1 MTSFFGTDGVRGRA
15 NDLLTPELA
24 LKLARAAAHH
34 MASSGGRAIIGR
46 DTRTSGPM
54 LEASLAAGFASSG
67 IDVFLAGVIPT
78 PAISFLIKDEHAD
91 FGAVV
96 SASHNPPVDNGIKLF
111 DASGM
116 KLPIEEERSIEAL
129 LTAALPPAERVGG
142 IRELEA
148 AATRYAAFLS
158 GTIDVEEIDLSTYR
172 IVVDCAFGA
181 TGKIAPHVLRH
192 LGADV
197 VELHTEQDG
206 SRINQEC
213 GSTHLEAT
221 RDAVARHNADLGIAF
236 DGDGDRVLLVTPR
249 GRTIDG
255 DRMMGIVALH
265 MQKRGTLTPAIVVA
279 TVMSNLGLEKALAD
293 RGIRLIRTPVGDRN
307 VSQALLAH
315 GAQLGGEQSG
325 HIIFADHSPTGDGIL
340 TAVKL
345 LEVAHEAKSDLEAL
359 AEEIPIYPQIHR
371 TIPWEHPSEA
381 LEREPIQAAIGDAKK
396 ALGPRGRV
404 IARASGTQPVIRLT
418 VEADD
423 MTLCGEIATRLEESI
438 LRNLQGDAR

>member
-1 MTSFFGTDGVRGRA
+1 MTSLFGTDGVRGRA
-15 NDLLTPELA
+15 NDLLIPELA
-24 LKLARAAAHH
+24 LKLARAAAHQ
-34 MASSGGRAIIGR
+34 MAGSDGRAIIGR
-46 DTRTSGPM
+46 DTRMSGPM
-54 LEASLAAGFASSG
+54 LEAALAAGFASAG

-96 SASHNPPVDNGIKLF
+96 SASHNPPADNGIKLF
-111 DASGM
+111 DARGM
-116 KLPIEEERSIEAL
+116 KLSVEEERSIEAL
-129 LTAALPPAERVGG
+129 LTGALPPAERVGE

-148 AATRYAAFLS
+148 AATSYAAFLC
-158 GTIDVEEIDLSTYR
+158 GTIDVEEIDLSAHK

-181 TGKIAPHVLRH
+181 TGRIAPHVLRH

-206 SRINQEC
+206 ARINQEC
-213 GSTHLEAT
+213 GSMHLEAV
-221 RDAVARHNADLGIAF
+221 RDAVGQHNADLGIAF
-236 DGDGDRVLLVTPR
+236 DGDGDRVLLVAPS

-265 MQKRGTLTPAIVVA
+265 MRKKGTLTPEVVIA
-279 TVMSNLGLEKALAD
+279 TVMSNLGLERALAD
-293 RGIRLIRTPVGDRN
+293 RGIRLVRTPVGDRN

-345 LEVAHEAKSDLEAL
+345 LEVAHEAERDLEAL
-359 AEEIPIYPQIHR
+359 AEEIPLYPQIHR
-371 TIPWEHPSEA
+371 TIPCERPSEA
-381 LEREPIQAAIGDAKK
+381 LARKPIQAAIGEAERG
-396 ALGPRGRV
+396 LGQRGRV

-423 MTLCGEIATRLEESI
+423 ETLCEDIAACLEESV
-438 LRNLQGDAR
+438 LGSL